1 MSIDGLAGA
10 EGSAVTHGFPLPP
23 NPRSLKVRSIMNLK
37 GEGRRPGRAV
47 FNSPAVFKEVLDHL
61 YGW

>member
-1 MSIDGLAGA
+1 MSFDGLAGA
-10 EGSAVTHGFPLPP
+10 EGSTATHRFLLPY
-23 NPRSLKVRSIMNLK
+23 NPGSLKVRSIMNLR

-47 FNSPAVFKEVLDHL
+47 FNRPAGFKEMLGHL

>member
-1 MSIDGLAGA
+1 MSFDGLAGA
-10 EGSAVTHGFPLPP
+10 EGSAVTPRVPLPH
-23 NPRSLKVRSIMNLK
+23 NPRSLKVRSIRNLR

-47 FNSPAVFKEVLDHL
+47 LNSPAGSEEMLDHL